1 MYINAE
7 ELVKVTLLILIVG
20 MFKSKQNKTMHMEA
34 QLCLPPPFFVFN
46 WKEKHLLKSIKSPAI
61 WPYHNVIFL
70 PFLKMYKTLFKLYRH
85 LCLKGKTQNE
95 CIH

>member
-34 QLCLPPPFFVFN
+34 QLCPPPLFCFQ
-46 WKEKHLLKSIKSPAI
+46 LKR
-61 WPYHNVIFL
+61 
-70 PFLKMYKTLFKLYRH
+70 KTFA
-85 LCLKGKTQNE
+85 
-95 CIH
+95 

>member
-34 QLCLPPPFFVFN
+34 QLCPPPLLFFQT
-46 WKEKHLLKSIKSPAI
+46 EKKNICLNLSRVQLSDPTTM
-61 WPYHNVIFL
+61 WSFF
-70 PFLKMYKTLFKLYRH
+70 PF
-85 LCLKGKTQNE
+85 
-95 CIH
+95 